1 VSIENAQPYLDGLR
15 VTFKIGNPQ
24 FATYDGFDMEISWS
38 KGRKTEKFVATLRLG
53 TWTSMQVT
61 LAPTEA
67 GHKTIVV
74 GPANVIGSPEA
85 EPSSR
90 FANR

>member
-1 VSIENAQPYLDGLR
+1 
-15 VTFKIGNPQ
+15 
-24 FATYDGFDMEISWS
+24 
-38 KGRKTEKFVATLRLG
+38 LRLG